1 MKHNV
6 GKIAIIG
13 LGYVGL
19 PLAVGLS
26 KKYDVIGFDINSQ
39 RIEDLKKAKDVTN
52 ELTKKDIACLK
63 SIKLT
68 FDEADLVEANQFI
81 VTVPTPIKK
90 NNDPDLTYLT
100 KASELV
106 SKYIKRGTHIIYES
120 TVYPGAT
127 EEVCLPILQ
136 KNTNLKFNKDFF
148 LGYSPERINPGDKK
162 HKLENI
168 VKVTSGSTD
177 EAAAFIDDLYNS
189 VVDAG
194 TFKAS
199 SIKVAEAAKVIE
211 NTQRDLNIALINEL
225 SLIFRRIGIDTNEV
239 LEASRTKWN
248 FLDFR
253 PGLVGGHCIGV
264 DPYYLT
270 FKSKELGYEP
280 KIIIAGRDLN
290 NDMSSFVAEEFA
302 EYISNA
308 GHDINTSSILI
319 LGLTFKEN
327 CPDTRNSK
335 VFDLIQHLKT
345 TVGSIDVYDPWANDI
360 NDSSV
365 NYLQCLDY
373 KIKYHGILL
382 AVGHEEFVQIGSTK
396 IKSMLHSHGIFYDLK
411 SVFKKNESNVR
422 L

>member
-148 LGYSPERINPGDKK
+148 LGYSPERINPGDK
-162 HKLENI
+162 
-168 VKVTSGSTD
+168 
-177 EAAAFIDDLYNS
+177 
-189 VVDAG
+189 
-194 TFKAS
+194 
-199 SIKVAEAAKVIE
+199 
-211 NTQRDLNIALINEL
+211 
-225 SLIFRRIGIDTNEV
+225 
-239 LEASRTKWN
+239 
-248 FLDFR
+248 
-253 PGLVGGHCIGV
+253 
-264 DPYYLT
+264 
-270 FKSKELGYEP
+270 
-280 KIIIAGRDLN
+280 
-290 NDMSSFVAEEFA
+290 
-302 EYISNA
+302 IS
-308 GHDINTSSILI
+308 
-319 LGLTFKEN
+319 
-327 CPDTRNSK
+327 
-335 VFDLIQHLKT
+335 
-345 TVGSIDVYDPWANDI
+345 
-360 NDSSV
+360 
-365 NYLQCLDY
+365 
-373 KIKYHGILL
+373 
-382 AVGHEEFVQIGSTK
+382 
-396 IKSMLHSHGIFYDLK
+396 
-411 SVFKKNESNVR
+411 
-422 L
+422 